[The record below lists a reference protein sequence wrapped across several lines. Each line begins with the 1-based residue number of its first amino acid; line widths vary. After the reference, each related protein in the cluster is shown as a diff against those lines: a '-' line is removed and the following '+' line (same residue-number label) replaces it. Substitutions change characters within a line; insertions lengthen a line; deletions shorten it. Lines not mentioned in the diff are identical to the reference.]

1 MGWATKYPN
10 SWWFPGASNT
20 LWEGAYTVK
29 KIQSQKVFGA
39 PGIYHSFSNR
49 YWNCHLAGILYPS
62 FSQIVDK
69 ATQNGD
75 VSSAFLYRMLQSFEG
90 RYEYLLVHRSSQFKT
105 PFTQQEYHGIS
116 LYTQVFLHQNVK
128 RNRSNPKV
136 PITKAPRPKER
147 WLKAAAAA
155 LTSFSPKA
163 WGFMDWKHLSNWG
176 TNHWGIEPSILRHFL
191 VEYSGM

>member
-1 MGWATKYPN
+1 M
-10 SWWFPGASNT
+10 
-20 LWEGAYTVK
+20 
-29 KIQSQKVFGA
+29 FGA

-90 RYEYLLVHRSSQFKT
+90 RYEYLLVHRSLQFKT
-105 PFTQQEYHGIS
+105 PFTQQEYHCIHKCFFMN
-116 LYTQVFLHQNVK
+116 LTHDLNWNDHQNVK

-163 WGFMDWKHLSNWG
+163 WGSWIGNTYLIGG
-176 TNHWGIEPSILRHFL
+176 TNHWGPLGDWTKHF
-191 VEYSGM
+191 EAFSCGI